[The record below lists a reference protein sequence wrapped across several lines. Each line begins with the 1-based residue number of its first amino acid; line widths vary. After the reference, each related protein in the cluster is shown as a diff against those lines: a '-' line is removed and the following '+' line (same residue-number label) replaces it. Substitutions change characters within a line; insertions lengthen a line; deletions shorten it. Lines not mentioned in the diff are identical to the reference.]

1 MRFDPL
7 EWAAAMREV
16 IIPEAGPKRKLLEAA
31 ENLFAEKGFEA
42 VSVRDIT
49 QLAGTNVAAVNYH
62 FGSREGLLNLVILRY
77 ATPVNEERVARLD
90 AVERKWS
97 GKGLPIEEIIDA
109 FVRPL
114 LGQVRKSSLPER
126 SFYQLLGRIFAESG
140 DGLASEIEERFR
152 RPNDRFLRT
161 FGKALPSL
169 TEDDLLARIHFM
181 VGGVIHL
188 LTHQHFLMNL
198 SSGIPTMDASLAR
211 LIRFAA
217 SGMREGIEIEAPP
230 KKGPQA
236 VFDF

>member
-1 MRFDPL
+1 
-7 EWAAAMREV
+7 MREV
-16 IIPEAGPKRKLLEAA
+16 IIPETGPKRKLVEAA
-31 ENLFAEKGFEA
+31 EKLFAEKGFEA

-49 QLAGTNVAAVNYH
+49 QLAKTNVAAVNYH

-77 ATPVNEERVARLD
+77 ATPVNEERLARLD
-90 AVERKWS
+90 SAERKWL

-140 DGLASEIEERFR
+140 DGLVGDIEERFR
-152 RPNDRFLRT
+152 HANDRFLRA

-169 TEDDLLARIHFM
+169 AEDELLARNHFM
-181 VGGVIHL
+181 GGSVIHL
-188 LTHQHFLMNL
+188 LTHHHFLVNS
-198 SSGIPTMDASLAR
+198 SSGMPTLEASLIR

-217 SGMREGIEIEAPP
+217 SGMREGIEIEAPSEN
-230 KKGPQA
+230 GPQA